1 MKLPNGYGSICKMSG
16 KRRKPWRVSITQG
29 WEYDDAKDKPV
40 QKRVSLG
47 YYPTRQEAL
56 LALSQYHQQ
65 PFDLNTKNLTFQ
77 DIYEKWSAEK
87 YPVISHSNQNAYISA
102 YKSCKALHHQT
113 FREITLNALQ
123 EIISTSPKGYPSLL
137 RIKGLYIQL
146 YQYAMKHDIC
156 TRDYS
161 QFVTVAQPKAPL
173 ANTKPHHKF
182 ENDELH
188 ILWQHS
194 GSFTIDILL
203 LLIYSGVR
211 VSELLTLK
219 KEQVY
224 LEKRY
229 FEILSSK
236 TSNGIRIVPIAE
248 KVVPIW
254 QQFLVSSSDY
264 AVCTPKGTPVIYRTY
279 QDYFKKEMSHLHME
293 HRIHDTRHTC
303 ISLLAQANV
312 NPTII
317 KTIVGH
323 TGSMS
328 LTERVYTHLD
338 IRLLIDAI
346 NQI

>member
-16 KRRKPWRVSITQG
+16 KRRNPWRVSITQG
-29 WEYDDAKDKPV
+29 WEYDESTGKRL
-40 QKRVSLG
+40 QKRSSLG
-47 YYPTRQEAL
+47 YYRTRQEAL

-65 PFDLNTKNLTFQ
+65 PFDLSSKNLTFQ
-77 DIYEKWSAEK
+77 NIYEKWSAEK
-87 YPVISHSNQNAYISA
+87 YPLISRSNQNAYVSA
-102 YKSCKALHHQT
+102 YKSCHMLHQQI
-113 FREITLNALQ
+113 FRELSLGVLQ
-123 EIISTSPKGYPSLL
+123 EVINTSPKGYPSLL

-146 YQYAMKHDIC
+146 YRYALKHDIC

-194 GSFTIDILL
+194 GNFTIDILL

-211 VSELLTLK
+211 VNELLTLK
-219 KEQVY
+219 KDYVY

-229 FEILSSK
+229 FRILSSK

-254 QQFLVSSSDY
+254 QRFLASSSDY

-279 QDYFKKEMSHLHME
+279 RDYFQKEMSRLHME

-303 ISLLAQANV
+303 ISLLTQANI

-323 TGSMS
+323 TGAMS

-338 IRLLIDAI
+338 TQLLVDAI